1 MKLPR
6 IERRPFAVING
17 GWPDSMH
24 PVLCRIYAA
33 RGIASPRDIEHR
45 LASLLSPQ
53 DLGGITRACELVENA
68 IRDDMGIVVVGDF
81 DADGATA
88 TAVAMRGLRLLG
100 ARDVSYAVPNR
111 FRHGYGLSPPIV
123 EELLP
128 RHPQLL
134 ITVDNGIA
142 AHAGV
147 AAAKA
152 HGMQV
157 IVTDHHLPGVMLPVA
172 DAIVNPNV
180 PGDIFPSKA
189 LAGVGVMFYLL
200 LALRARLRAN
210 GWFANNKKCGEGPPL
225 PDVRDQDDRKNIEKC
240 GAGPPLPD
248 VHALDER
255 KKIAEPDLSCLL
267 DLVALGTVADLVP
280 LDCNNRILVDAGLK
294 RIRAGRA
301 CAGIAALIACG
312 KRDSARLIASDLGF
326 VVAPRINAAG
336 RLEDMGLGIECLLT
350 DDPQQARELAET
362 LSSIN
367 AERRQLQA
375 DMVEQAQAEVHK
387 WTLSHGDAAL
397 PRGVVLFDPG
407 WHHGVVGLVASKL
420 KEMLN
425 RPVIACAPAGAGSD
439 EVRASGRSIAG
450 FHLRDALADVDARHP
465 GMLLRFGGHAMAA
478 GLSLHRDDV
487 EAFAAAFDAVA
498 QERIAPEALD
508 AILLTDGELGGED
521 FSLDLARQLRYAG
534 PWGQGF
540 PEPMFDGVFAVESW
554 RVVGEKHFR
563 FKLRCDGSAAAIDA
577 IMFNASDGP
586 PPPSSLHAVFNL
598 DVDEWQGAE
607 RLQLLLRYW
616 QPC

>member
-1 MKLPR
+1 MKAPR
-6 IERRPFAVING
+6 IERRPIAANSAS
-17 GWPDSMH
+17 WPDSMH

-33 RGIASPRDIEHR
+33 RGIASPADLDHR
-45 LASLLSPQ
+45 LASLLSPK
-53 DLGGITRACELVENA
+53 DLGGMDRACELVENA
-68 IRDDMGIVVVGDF
+68 IRNGAPIAIVGDF

-100 ARDVSYAVPNR
+100 AHDVSYAVPNR

-157 IVTDHHLPGVMLPVA
+157 IVTDHHLPGATLPEA
-172 DAIVNPNV
+172 DAIINPNV

-200 LALRARLRAN
+200 LALRARLRER
-210 GWFANNKKCGEGPPL
+210 GWF
-225 PDVRDQDDRKNIEKC
+225 VDRE
-240 GAGPPLPD
+240 
-248 VHALDER
+248 
-255 KKIAEPDLSCLL
+255 IAEPDLSCLL

-397 PRGVVLFDPG
+397 PRGVVLFDSG
-407 WHHGVVGLVASKL
+407 WHHGVVGLVASRL
-420 KEMLN
+420 KETLN
-425 RPVIACAPAGAGSD
+425 RPVIACAPAQDGSD
-439 EVRASGRSIAG
+439 EVKASGRSIAG

-465 GMLLRFGGHAMAA
+465 GMLLRFGGHGMAA
-478 GLSLHRDDV
+478 SLSLHRDDV